1 LHRAG
6 AGHDLWCVLSPEDVD
21 MAVHHPPV
29 ISLLLVSSH
38 GFQGEPTMTYKP
50 MLLVHKSSIVK
61 SMTKWQY

>member
-1 LHRAG
+1 
-6 AGHDLWCVLSPEDVD
+6 